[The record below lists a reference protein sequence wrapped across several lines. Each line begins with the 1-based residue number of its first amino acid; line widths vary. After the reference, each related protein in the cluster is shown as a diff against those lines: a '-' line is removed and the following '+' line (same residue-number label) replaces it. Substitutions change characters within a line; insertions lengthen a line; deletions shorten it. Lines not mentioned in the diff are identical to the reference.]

1 MNERAQ
7 RTERAAHRLIK
18 SRARKHVYRAK
29 SQQTDGT
36 AFDRMVMLEEAIEE
50 EALRDWRTVLALWPQ
65 DFERL
70 ALPAII
76 AKAARLAYH
85 EGRTMCD
92 ELGPVAMAALH
103 DFFIVEYE
111 PQEMVT

>member
-18 SRARKHVYRAK
+18 SRARKYVYQTKAK
-29 SQQTDGT
+29 QTDGT

-50 EALRDWRTVLALWPQ
+50 EALRDWRAALALWSH

-76 AKAARLAYH
+76 AKSARMAYH
-85 EGRTMCD
+85 EGRMMCG

-103 DFFIVEYE
+103 TFFIEFE